1 MNNLKYFLFAFLF
14 PLLLPAQTYSD
25 FYSFDMCTGSYMY
38 WSHFYLLPYKGD
50 TVQVSGEKPFFR
62 YATESFNGVYLPLRA
77 CQEQTVLLPD
87 GPKKNC
93 EVAIRY
99 KNSFLPQA
107 SLRVILYDQSQKMLE
122 HYETPLRTDM
132 KRVSLNVSVADVAS
146 LKISIQLSDTTTVRK
161 ELDLYGIDMRIDGRD
176 INSFPLNQGYAS
188 DVDLTCLKKGL
199 PEIPDKR
206 IIGIGENMHGTST
219 LWNQAFDIIKDR
231 ILHHRCRL
239 VMLEFAPEMI
249 ISDNYLIMGE
259 KSGQLPD
266 SLLLPSFKEPE
277 LLSWIKEY
285 NRTAERK
292 VIVAGVDNNDVY
304 ANEFR
309 YLLYCISLLENDSSL
324 KELSLLSSKNF
335 YKEIEKNEKVWNH
348 FTPED
353 QFILRHTLS
362 RHSLIDETSRKRNMQ
377 SLRDSIMAEN
387 VTAFLEHFC
396 EEGESAVIWGHYGHI
411 GKLCRLNRPYDDVR
425 SLGNIL
431 QDKYSDDYYCLGLFG
446 MEGTRYCYP
455 TPDLIYYQNVNS
467 SGFSPSS
474 IEYRLKD
481 SFETCWL
488 PSEAFPDK
496 DVLTNFSGSVVLSY
510 GNRFL
515 NLRRSSDA
523 VAYIRHVDAPTNIP
537 YFRNVKK
544 KRDLLYHFQCQ
555 YLMERFSKR
564 N

>member
-1 MNNLKYFLFAFLF
+1 M
-14 PLLLPAQTYSD
+14 
-25 FYSFDMCTGSYMY
+25 
-38 WSHFYLLPYKGD
+38 
-50 TVQVSGEKPFFR
+50 
-62 YATESFNGVYLPLRA
+62 YLPLRA
-77 CQEQTVLLPD
+77 CLEQTVLLPD

-99 KNSFLPQA
+99 KNLLLPQA
-107 SLRVILYDQSQKMLE
+107 SLRVILYDQSQKVLE
-122 HYETPLRTDM
+122 RYEAPLRTDM
-132 KRVSLNVSVADVAS
+132 KRVSLNVPVADVAS
-146 LKISIQLSDTTTVRK
+146 LKISIQLSDTITVRK

-188 DVDLTCLKKGL
+188 EVDLTCLKKGL

-219 LWNQAFDIIKDR
+219 LWGQAFDIIKDR

-239 VMLEFAPEMI
+239 VLLEYAPETI
-249 ISDNYLIMGE
+249 ISDNYLMTYN

-266 SLLLPSFKEPE
+266 SLLLPSFLYSE

-285 NRTAERK
+285 NSTAERK
-292 VIVAGVDNNDVY
+292 VIVAGVDNVDIY

-324 KELSLLSSKNF
+324 KELSLLSFKDF

-348 FTPED
+348 FALEE

-362 RHSLIDETSRKRNMQ
+362 QHSLINELSRKRDLQ

-387 VTAFLEHFC
+387 ATAFLEHFC

-411 GKLCRLNRPYDDVR
+411 GKLCRFNRPYDDVR

-431 QDKYSDDYYCLGLFG
+431 QEKYSDDYYCLGLFG
-446 MEGTRYCYP
+446 MEGTRYCFP
-455 TPDLIYYQNVNS
+455 TPDLIYYQDVNS
-467 SGFSPSS
+467 LGFSPSC
-474 IEYRLKD
+474 IEYRLKN

-488 PSEAFPDK
+488 PCGAFPDK
-496 DVLTNFSGSVVLSY
+496 DVLTNFSGSTSFPY

-523 VAYIRHVDAPTNIP
+523 VAYIRYVNALTNIP
-537 YFRNVKK
+537 YLRNAKK
-544 KRDLLYHFQCQ
+544 KADLLYHFQCQ

-564 N
+564 K